1 MSAHAFYREEHPL
14 VFVFTHWINMIGMT
28 FLAISGLYIHYPP
41 FDGFMSL
48 ARGTHFFWMFVVV
61 INLIVRIVLAFIVK
75 DANMMGTRDVD
86 TDIKNWL
93 PQKANRHQFW
103 PTIKFYTFFKKD
115 HPISAKYGVL
125 QKIAYLMTIPI
136 TLAAAYTGFALWGPT
151 FQLPFFAA
159 GTAAVGG
166 LMNMRIIH
174 FFIMWIIIIFVLI
187 HAYLASIYGTPPLKI
202 MFLWEETVPE
212 NH

>member
-1 MSAHAFYREEHPL
+1 MSEHAFYREEHPL
-14 VFVFTHWINMIGMT
+14 VFVMTHWINLVGMC
-28 FLAISGLYIHYPP
+28 FLTLSGLYIHFPL
-41 FDGFMSL
+41 FNGWMGV
-48 ARGTHFFWMFVVV
+48 ARGTHFFWMFVVL
-61 INLIVRIVLAFIVK
+61 INLCVRIVLAFFVK

-103 PTIKFYTFFKKD
+103 PTIKFYLFMKKE

-125 QKIAYLMTIPI
+125 QKIAYLATIPL
-136 TLAAAYTGFALWGPT
+136 TFAAAYTGFCLWGPT
-151 FQLPFFAA
+151 FQWNIFA
-159 GTAAVGG
+159 TATQSVGG

-174 FFIMWIIIIFVLI
+174 FYIMWAILCFTGI

-202 MFLWEETVPE
+202 MFLWEETIPE
-212 NH
+212 GH